1 MNRRW
6 IAYLVLSFNRYTISG
21 MSKAAVWIPF
31 AFKTAC
37 IVHMWSKSFKPGKV
51 IGTIEPGMMRHPSAL
66 GPMAAITCLIILVA
80 FQISGCST
88 TKPPTET
95 LASAELTM
103 RTAVEARADELAP
116 MDLQRAREK
125 LEGSKKAMASGKYE
139 EARRLAEIAQVEA
152 ELAEAKADAE
162 IIRRAADGLRQA
174 VDALRQEMERGMVR
188 GTSTGKPKE

>member
-1 MNRRW
+1 MG
-6 IAYLVLSFNRYTISG
+6 TIF
-21 MSKAAVWIPF
+21 VI
-31 AFKTAC
+31 
-37 IVHMWSKSFKPGKV
+37 KPGM
-51 IGTIEPGMMRHPSAL
+51 IRRPDAL
-66 GPMAAITCLIILVA
+66 RSMSAITCLIILVA
-80 FQISGCST
+80 FQTSGCST

-125 LEGSKKAMASGKYE
+125 LEGSKKAMAAGKYE

-162 IIRRAADGLRQA
+162 ITRRAADGMRQA

-188 GTSTGKPKE
+188 GTSAGTSKE

>member
-1 MNRRW
+1 
-6 IAYLVLSFNRYTISG
+6 
-21 MSKAAVWIPF
+21 MSKTAVWVPV

-37 IVHMWSKSFKPGKV
+37 IVHMRSKQV
-51 IGTIEPGMMRHPSAL
+51 I
-66 GPMAAITCLIILVA
+66 AAIGRSTLGRRIMPSLIILVA

-88 TKPPTET
+88 TKPPTEA

-125 LEGSKKAMASGKYE
+125 LERSKKAMASGKYE

-162 IIRRAADGLRQA
+162 ITRRAADGLRQA

-188 GTSTGKPKE
+188 GTSTGTPKE